1 MKFIAIKTDDGT
13 IKGKLAFYCRMLHV
27 SRQGF
32 YKYLSVKDRP
42 WKYQTLADTMLEIH
56 AEDVCNDTYG
66 RVRMFQALTL
76 KRPDG
81 IPIPSERTVYRVME
95 KIGLSHRPKRNPK
108 GITKADREARKSDDL
123 LKRNFTSEKPLEKC
137 VTDITEIKAKDGKL
151 YVSAI
156 FDCFDSAVLG
166 LAMETTMKATLCQHT
181 VENAFIAYPEIRGA
195 VLHSDRGSQYTSE
208 LYRSTLRK
216 NEELPDS
223 TVVEVIV
230 KLVSNPKFAAMMQE
244 KISMKVDTSAIEQEI
259 AAHEKQLRQSYSVK
273 VRLMEEIDSLD
284 PDDKHYIK
292 RKADLDGRLYKMYD
306 KIEDTENQL
315 VAARAKKM
323 AIEAEKLTGDN
334 IYKVLIF
341 FDKLYSVM
349 DDQEKRQ
356 LMESLLS
363 EVQIYEERQPNGQ
376 WLKSIKF
383 RLPII
388 ENGTDLCLDNGSHV
402 ECVLQMTRKSN

>member
-13 IKGKLAFYCRMLHV
+13 VKGKLAFYCRMLHV

-32 YKYLSVKDRP
+32 YKYLSVKDHP
-42 WKYQTLADTMLEIH
+42 WKYQALADTMLEIH

-76 KRPDG
+76 KQPDG

-166 LAMETTMKATLCQHT
+166 LAMETTMKATLCQRT

-195 VLHSDRGSQYTSE
+195 VLHSDRGTQYTSE

-216 NEELPDS
+216 YEITQSMNSAGGRCHDNARCESMWARLKTEL
-223 TVVEVIV
+223 
-230 KLVSNPKFAAMMQE
+230 
-244 KISMKVDTSAIEQEI
+244 
-259 AAHEKQLRQSYSVK
+259 
-273 VRLMEEIDSLD
+273 
-284 PDDKHYIK
+284 
-292 RKADLDGRLYKMYD
+292 LYDRY
-306 KIEDTENQL
+306 NS
-315 VAARAKKM
+315 
-323 AIEAEKLTGDN
+323 EKLT
-334 IYKVLIF
+334 ISELKSLIWRYF
-341 FDKLYSVM
+341 ISYWNNRRICTTNGGLPPM
-349 DDQEKRQ
+349 IKRQ
-356 LMESLLS
+356 RYYDSLR
-363 EVQIYEERQPNGQ
+363 IAA
-376 WLKSIKF
+376 
-383 RLPII
+383 
-388 ENGTDLCLDNGSHV
+388 
-402 ECVLQMTRKSN
+402 